1 MQGDAFDNFDDFDDF
16 DKENLTGLFAPFT
29 HLLAPMTDMT
39 DEPVSPFQSFFENP
53 SKPVVTLKPRAR
65 LSESALAGVRAVNQA
80 EPGQPLRLRLVDI
93 DEDPDQ
99 PRTAFDVEEL
109 QGMADSIVAHGVV
122 QPIVVRPSIK
132 GRHVLVF
139 GARRLRASRLAGV
152 EDIPAVIRLTGADE
166 FAVQLI
172 ENQQR
177 ANLSNSDLAVAIARL
192 VQEGLMTN
200 QIAVICSLKAYQVTA
215 FRQAKD
221 LPPELAKRM
230 DTADM
235 RALYDL
241 SRQWSKTPEEVL
253 AALPEVETFLSVT
266 EARRI
271 IASINGKPTGSIV
284 IDRAQ
289 AAAAALQIAAELPAR
304 EEPKASLRV
313 REPAMREPAA
323 PAAHSTFSAPAAIPT
338 IRPEPGPLPLPL
350 PLPEKEPARVV
361 ARTPDHLVPDSD
373 SSFLSFLQ
381 ATHSR
386 HEPAPEAAS
395 VDLNPIQ
402 TLFFETPTAT
412 AAATPIFIVSDD
424 NGRVG
429 RLVVDRRADQRG
441 MALVAYPDGVEEVDI
456 SKLRIVSI
464 E

>member
-1 MQGDAFDNFDDFDDF
+1 
-16 DKENLTGLFAPFT
+16 
-29 HLLAPMTDMT
+29 MT

-109 QGMADSIVAHGVV
+109 QGMADSIATHGVV
-122 QPIVVRPSIK
+122 QPIVVRPAIK

-221 LPPELAKRM
+221 LPAELAKRM

-253 AALPEVETFLSVT
+253 AALPEVGTFLSVT

-304 EEPKASLRV
+304 PAREEPKASLRV

-323 PAAHSTFSAPAAIPT
+323 PPTFLAPAAIPAIPAIPA
-338 IRPEPGPLPLPL
+338 IRSE
-350 PLPEKEPARVV
+350 PEKEPAPVA
-361 ARTPDHLVPDSD
+361 ARTPDHSVPDSD

-402 TLFFETPTAT
+402 ALFFETPTA
-412 AAATPIFIVSDD
+412 AAAAAPIFIVSDD
-424 NGRVG
+424 NGRAG
-429 RLVVDRRADQRG
+429 RLVVDRRANQKG

-456 SKLRIVSI
+456 SKLRIASI